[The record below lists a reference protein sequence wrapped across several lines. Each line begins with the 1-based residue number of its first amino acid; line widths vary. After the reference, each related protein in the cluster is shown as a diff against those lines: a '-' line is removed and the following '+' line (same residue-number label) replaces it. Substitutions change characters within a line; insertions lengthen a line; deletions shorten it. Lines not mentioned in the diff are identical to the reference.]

1 MPLSF
6 TIVSYIIAQQQGSLP
21 QWKTNFT
28 MTRSDDRMLRVHR
41 EHSLGVFIH
50 YIELLVGRAA
60 DTLYVALIFPHNIAG
75 FVELAHLLNAPQ
87 LLVSQCLRTPS
98 PEDLSGDSRNNEQ

>member
-1 MPLSF
+1 VLFLPVPLSF
-6 TIVSYIIAQQQGSLP
+6 YIVSYIIAQQQSSLHE
-21 QWKTNFT
+21 WKTNIK

-75 FVELAHLLNAPQ
+75 FGELAHLPDAPK
-87 LLVSQCLRTPS
+87 LLVSQCMCTPS
-98 PEDLSGDSRNNEQ
+98 LEDLSW